1 MNSLAVAELLGFN
14 VDPSTLTLGF
24 ITGLSYGLLAVGLV
38 IVYRSNKIINFAH
51 GEIGGFGAAFLG
63 VAVLRWGVPYWVGLP
78 MAMVLSAGMGGLAE
92 VAIIRRLRTAP
103 KIMSLVATLGFA
115 QVLFFTSGA
124 INALAPNGAAFP
136 EPSFLPTFRVGPVLV
151 TRAYFGMLILSPLAV
166 AAIVGFLRYSRF
178 GLAVRAAAANPEA
191 ARMAGVFSAR
201 MSTLAWAIAGAVAA
215 LTAVLLR
222 PALGFIAAAGL
233 GPAILVRALAAAVIG
248 RMQSLP
254 MALAAGVGVG
264 VLEQILKQTYP
275 DSGTV
280 ELALFVVILG
290 ALLFQ
295 TRAGTRERDS
305 GEWSAVQPWPPLS
318 RALRNSRTVRFLGSG
333 VGIAALA
340 VAVVIPVLV
349 SNQTSTTLTVI
360 LAIALIGLS
369 LGIVTGLGGQLSLG
383 QFALAGV
390 GAAVSIHI
398 ADATGNFPLA
408 FLGAGLATAAASVV
422 IGLPALR
429 IKGLLL
435 AVTTLGFAVA
445 AERWLLQQPW
455 MLGSTK
461 IPGRPIFNDYALD
474 RGKSYYLFA
483 VVVFTLCLVLSRNV
497 WRSGLGRRQR
507 ALRDNEDGARAFS
520 VPATR
525 VKLETFA
532 IAGFFAGVGGAL
544 YGHTLS
550 ALRPGDFAIGSN
562 IEVVALVVIGGI
574 GLLAGPLLGALYIIG
589 IPRFFTDIGSSGL
602 AATSAGWLLLILYFP
617 SGLAH
622 FVRPIRERAIALALR
637 FDGRRVTPEEIEG
650 DGEADQ
656 TAPSFTTSLREER
669 PAGKGVAGNGST
681 ADVLVEVRGLRKSFG
696 GVHAVDGVD
705 LDVRRG
711 ETLGLI
717 GPNGAGKTTLF
728 ELLGGFSTPDEGVVT
743 FDGHDVTRYTPE
755 RRAQLGVIRSFQDAA
770 LFPTLTVVE
779 TIQLALERRHPTATV
794 PSLLGFTG
802 ADKSKYTRA
811 LELVDLMG
819 LGDYADKQTG
829 ELSTGTRRITE
840 LTCVIALEPT
850 LLLLD
855 EPSSGVAQRETEALG
870 ALLARVKSHL
880 GATLI
885 VIEHDMPLITA
896 ISDRI
901 IAMESGAVI
910 ATGTPK
916 QVMADPLVLESYLG
930 GDLQAVARSGRVVV
944 KRRPSRARAAK
955 QKAVAK

>member
-1 MNSLAVAELLGFN
+1 
-14 VDPSTLTLGF
+14 
-24 ITGLSYGLLAVGLV
+24 
-38 IVYRSNKIINFAH
+38 
-51 GEIGGFGAAFLG
+51 
-63 VAVLRWGVPYWVGLP
+63 
-78 MAMVLSAGMGGLAE
+78 
-92 VAIIRRLRTAP
+92 
-103 KIMSLVATLGFA
+103 
-115 QVLFFTSGA
+115 
-124 INALAPNGAAFP
+124 
-136 EPSFLPTFRVGPVLV
+136 
-151 TRAYFGMLILSPLAV
+151 
-166 AAIVGFLRYSRF
+166 
-178 GLAVRAAAANPEA
+178 
-191 ARMAGVFSAR
+191 
-201 MSTLAWAIAGAVAA
+201 
-215 LTAVLLR
+215 
-222 PALGFIAAAGL
+222 
-233 GPAILVRALAAAVIG
+233 
-248 RMQSLP
+248 
-254 MALAAGVGVG
+254 
-264 VLEQILKQTYP
+264 
-275 DSGTV
+275 
-280 ELALFVVILG
+280 
-290 ALLFQ
+290 
-295 TRAGTRERDS
+295 
-305 GEWSAVQPWPPLS
+305 
-318 RALRNSRTVRFLGSG
+318 
-333 VGIAALA
+333 
-340 VAVVIPVLV
+340 
-349 SNQTSTTLTVI
+349 
-360 LAIALIGLS
+360 
-369 LGIVTGLGGQLSLG
+369 
-383 QFALAGV
+383 
-390 GAAVSIHI
+390 
-398 ADATGNFPLA
+398 GNFPLA
-408 FLGAGLATAAASVV
+408 FVGAGLVTAAASVV

-429 IKGLLL
+429 IRGLLL

-445 AERWLLQQPW
+445 AERWLLPQSW

-532 IAGFFAGVGGAL
+532 VAGFLAGVGGAL

-637 FDGRRVTPEEIEG
+637 FDHRRVSANERG
-650 DGEADQ
+650 GEVDAS
-656 TAPSFTTSLREER
+656 APSFASSLKVEAARKRPTS
-669 PAGKGVAGNGST
+669 GNGT
-681 ADVLVEVRGLRKSFG
+681 KRDVLVEVRGLRKSFG

-705 LDVRRG
+705 LDVERG

-728 ELLGGFSTPDEGVVT
+728 ELIGGFTRPDDGRIM
-743 FDGHDVTRYTPE
+743 FDGHEITRDTPE
-755 RRAQLGVIRSFQDAA
+755 RRAERGVIRSFQDAA
-770 LFPTLTVVE
+770 LFPTLTVIE
-779 TIQLALERRHPTATV
+779 TIQLALERRHPTGTV
-794 PSLLGFTG
+794 PSLLGLTG
-802 ADKSKYTRA
+802 ADKSKYKRA

-829 ELSTGTRRITE
+829 DLSTGTRRITE

-901 IAMESGAVI
+901 VAMESGLVI
-910 ATGTPK
+910 ANGTPE
-916 QVMADPLVLESYLG
+916 QVMADPGVLEAYLG
-930 GDLQAVARSGRVVV
+930 GDMNAVARSGVRVKA
-944 KRRPSRARAAK
+944 KRAAPKRAAANPTKKKAPTPPTATSRSKARASASNT
-955 QKAVAK
+955 

>member
-1 MNSLAVAELLGFN
+1 M
-14 VDPSTLTLGF
+14 
-24 ITGLSYGLLAVGLV
+24 
-38 IVYRSNKIINFAH
+38 R
-51 GEIGGFGAAFLG
+51 
-63 VAVLRWGVPYWVGLP
+63 
-78 MAMVLSAGMGGLAE
+78 
-92 VAIIRRLRTAP
+92 
-103 KIMSLVATLGFA
+103 
-115 QVLFFTSGA
+115 Q
-124 INALAPNGAAFP
+124 
-136 EPSFLPTFRVGPVLV
+136 
-151 TRAYFGMLILSPLAV
+151 
-166 AAIVGFLRYSRF
+166 
-178 GLAVRAAAANPEA
+178 
-191 ARMAGVFSAR
+191 
-201 MSTLAWAIAGAVAA
+201 
-215 LTAVLLR
+215 
-222 PALGFIAAAGL
+222 
-233 GPAILVRALAAAVIG
+233 
-248 RMQSLP
+248 
-254 MALAAGVGVG
+254 
-264 VLEQILKQTYP
+264 
-275 DSGTV
+275 
-280 ELALFVVILG
+280 
-290 ALLFQ
+290 
-295 TRAGTRERDS
+295 
-305 GEWSAVQPWPPLS
+305 S
-318 RALRNSRTVRFLGSG
+318 RAVRFLGSG
-333 VGIAALA
+333 VGIAAIGLA
-340 VAVVIPVLV
+340 AIVPLVV

-408 FLGAGLATAAASVV
+408 FFGAGLATAAASVV
-422 IGLPALR
+422 VGLPALR

-461 IPGRPIFNDYALD
+461 IPGRPVFNDYALD

-532 IAGFFAGVGGAL
+532 VAGFFAGVGGAL

-622 FVRPIRERAIALALR
+622 FVRPLRERAIALILR
-637 FDGRRVTPEEIEG
+637 LDHRRVNKVEIEG
-650 DGEADQ
+650 AEEADSS
-656 TAPSFTTSLREER
+656 APSFSSSLRDDAPS
-669 PAGKGVAGNGST
+669 PAANASSGSD
-681 ADVLVEVRGLRKSFG
+681 ADLLVQARGLRKSFG

-705 LDVRRG
+705 LAVRRG

-728 ELLGGFSTPDEGVVT
+728 ELLGGFTRPDDGAIT
-743 FDGHDVTRYTPE
+743 FEGHDITGYTPE
-755 RRAQLGVIRSFQDAA
+755 RRAELGVIRSFQDAG
-770 LFPTLTVVE
+770 LFPTLTVIE
-779 TIQLALERRHPTATV
+779 TIQLALERRHPTATMR
-794 PSLLGFTG
+794 SLLGFTG
-802 ADKSKYTRA
+802 ADKAKYNRA
-811 LELVDLMG
+811 LELVDMMG

-870 ALLARVKSHL
+870 ELLARVRMHL

-885 VIEHDMPLITA
+885 VIEHDMPLISA

-901 IAMESGAVI
+901 VAMESGSVI
-910 ATGTPK
+910 ANGTPK
-916 QVMADPLVLESYLG
+916 QVMADPLVLEAYLG
-930 GDLQAVARSGRVVV
+930 GDLQAVARSGR
-944 KRRPSRARAAK
+944 KPAPKRARPR
-955 QKAVAK
+955 KAVRV

>member
-1 MNSLAVAELLGFN
+1 M
-14 VDPSTLTLGF
+14 
-24 ITGLSYGLLAVGLV
+24 
-38 IVYRSNKIINFAH
+38 
-51 GEIGGFGAAFLG
+51 
-63 VAVLRWGVPYWVGLP
+63 
-78 MAMVLSAGMGGLAE
+78 
-92 VAIIRRLRTAP
+92 
-103 KIMSLVATLGFA
+103 
-115 QVLFFTSGA
+115 
-124 INALAPNGAAFP
+124 
-136 EPSFLPTFRVGPVLV
+136 
-151 TRAYFGMLILSPLAV
+151 
-166 AAIVGFLRYSRF
+166 
-178 GLAVRAAAANPEA
+178 
-191 ARMAGVFSAR
+191 
-201 MSTLAWAIAGAVAA
+201 
-215 LTAVLLR
+215 
-222 PALGFIAAAGL
+222 
-233 GPAILVRALAAAVIG
+233 
-248 RMQSLP
+248 
-254 MALAAGVGVG
+254 
-264 VLEQILKQTYP
+264 
-275 DSGTV
+275 
-280 ELALFVVILG
+280 
-290 ALLFQ
+290 
-295 TRAGTRERDS
+295 
-305 GEWSAVQPWPPLS
+305 
-318 RALRNSRTVRFLGSG
+318 RFLGSG
-333 VGIAALA
+333 VGIAALGLA
-340 VAVVIPVLV
+340 GLVPLLV

-408 FLGAGLATAAASVV
+408 FVGAGLATAAASVV
-422 IGLPALR
+422 VGLPALR

-461 IPGRPIFNDYALD
+461 IPGRPIFNGYTLD

-622 FVRPIRERAIALALR
+622 FVRPLRERAIALAMRL
-637 FDGRRVTPEEIEG
+637 DHRRVSKEEIEG
-650 DGEADQ
+650 PEEAD
-656 TAPSFTTSLREER
+656 ASSPSFTTSLRDD
-669 PAGKGVAGNGST
+669 AVASTNGSNG
-681 ADVLVEVRGLRKSFG
+681 ASAGLLVEVRGLRKSFG

-705 LDVRRG
+705 LDVRCG

-728 ELLGGFSTPDEGVVT
+728 ELLGGFTRPDEGAIN
-743 FDGHDVTRYTPE
+743 FDGRDITGYTPE
-755 RRAQLGVIRSFQDAA
+755 RRAELGVIRSFQDAG
-770 LFPTLTVVE
+770 LFPTLTVIE
-779 TIQLALERRHPTATV
+779 TIQLALERRHPTATIG
-794 PSLLGFTG
+794 SLLGFTG
-802 ADKSKYTRA
+802 ADKAKYKRA

-870 ALLARVKSHL
+870 ELLARVKAHL

-885 VIEHDMPLITA
+885 VIEHDMPLISA

-901 IAMESGAVI
+901 VAMESGSVI
-910 ATGTPK
+910 ANGTPK
-916 QVMADPLVLESYLG
+916 QVMADPLVLEAYLG
-930 GDLQAVARSGRVVV
+930 GDLQAVARSGR
-944 KRRPSRARAAK
+944 KQPAKRARPRKPVRA
-955 QKAVAK
+955 